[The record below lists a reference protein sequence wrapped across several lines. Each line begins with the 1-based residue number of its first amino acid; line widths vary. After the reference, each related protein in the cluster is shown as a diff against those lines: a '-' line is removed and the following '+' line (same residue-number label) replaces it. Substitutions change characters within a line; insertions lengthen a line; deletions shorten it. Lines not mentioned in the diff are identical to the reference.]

1 MKINEI
7 SFLLLEVI
15 SLEAPHKLVEAEVEV
30 ENGGCKKLFV
40 AHKVATE
47 TTYIDHK
54 W

>member
-1 MKINEI
+1 M
-7 SFLLLEVI
+7 
-15 SLEAPHKLVEAEVEV
+15 EAENRGRQWRLTIEAEVEV

>member
-1 MKINEI
+1 M
-7 SFLLLEVI
+7 
-15 SLEAPHKLVEAEVEV
+15 EAENRGRQYRLTIEV
-30 ENGGCKKLFV
+30 ENRGCKKLFV